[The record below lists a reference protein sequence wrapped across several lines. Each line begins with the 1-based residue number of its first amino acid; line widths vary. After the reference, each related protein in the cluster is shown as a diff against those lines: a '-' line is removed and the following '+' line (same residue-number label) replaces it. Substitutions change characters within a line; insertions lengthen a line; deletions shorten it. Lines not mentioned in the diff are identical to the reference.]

1 MSSPRGNAP
10 MAPQSFKTMI
20 RFGSESYRVSR
31 LRFSEY
37 EVARIV
43 DDQRLG
49 VFRSFPR
56 VEVVSAIIHPAFLL
70 KIACAAAKGTRA
82 GWRER
87 LALAWRHR
95 GSQRASGSGE
105 ELEP

>member
-1 MSSPRGNAP
+1 MSSPRGHEP

-20 RFGSESYRVSR
+20 RFGSESYRVTR
-31 LRFSEY
+31 LRCSEY

-56 VEVVSAIIHPAFLL
+56 VEVVSATIHPAFLL

-82 GWRER
+82 GWLER
-87 LALAWRHR
+87 LAHAWRHR
-95 GSQRASGSGE
+95 GSQLATWSGE
-105 ELEP
+105 GLEP